1 MNEEIKAL
9 AETVQYNCHIA
20 DARYAGDYTL
30 CVYLLKMREM
40 YRWEQGESF
49 NTTLTTDDVGD
60 WLTEREGQWDDVEES
75 EYKALTIDGVD
86 YDPFDNEAI
95 NILLETKGVVYNA
108 GLGIRCRPHFFLA
121 ELEQQIDNEQQ
132 SILISGKEYA
142 RDMAAPPAMAQE
154 NHIYIRRESLRRLLW
169 EKVEEWRLSGLD
181 SPIGR
186 AAACYGFTA
195 KVGADKDSEEENNE
209 VEREEKRN
217 EIEKN
222 VEQDVESG
230 LDQMVATEI
239 DNIIA
244 HEKGEVKAGLILG
257 DAWLDMLSK
266 LPKTHA
272 EIMLRAVRDH
282 LADAYTTLPLLL
294 KVRNPASIH
303 FYFGNMTAMRKKL
316 APALHNAYV
325 HWHETQELSQLEDL
339 LPILVEHWQ
348 NVALRVLEIFA
359 EQSDNVDKASRDIEN
374 MIETRILE

>member
-1 MNEEIKAL
+1 MKEEIKAL
-9 AETVQYNCHIA
+9 AETVQHNCHIA

-95 NILLETKGVVYNA
+95 NILLETKGMVYNA

-121 ELEQQIDNEQQ
+121 ELEQKIENEQQ
-132 SILISGKEYA
+132 SIIISGKEYA

-154 NHIYIRRESLRRLLW
+154 NRIYIRRESLRRLLW

-186 AAACYGFTA
+186 AAGYYGFTT
-195 KVGADKDSEEENNE
+195 KVGLNKDSTKEDNE
-209 VEREEKRN
+209 V
-217 EIEKN
+217 
-222 VEQDVESG
+222 VQDVESG

-239 DNIIA
+239 DNVIA
-244 HEKGEVKAGLILG
+244 HEQGEVKAGLILG

-282 LADAYTTLPLLL
+282 LADAYTTLPLLV
-294 KVRNPASIH
+294 KVNNPASLH

-348 NVALRVLEIFA
+348 SAALRALEIFT
-359 EQSDNVDKASRDIEN
+359 EQSDNVDKASQDIES
-374 MIETRILE
+374 MIETRILG